1 MATRKIQNVSPPPK
15 PTEAPREGAVWAYN
29 YMSKKWEQVRAG
41 AQILSQWPYNQ
52 NANPN
57 SQTATA
63 GVGPMVPMTGV
74 GSPPGGREATP
85 AEAAA
90 AAEYARSRVSAAT
103 EAAVRQR
110 DDSGQPPAKQPKID
124 WEGIVNAIQKDAL
137 TAAKELYGSFYG
149 IIEGNE
155 EIKKLVLEA
164 YLNKWT
170 REKFFATLPNTQWY
184 NNTDQF
190 VRTFDIDEAA
200 DPATMRTKIA
210 RQAAQIKETALQ
222 KGVRLPETS
231 LQTLARNSL
240 RYGWDELT
248 LANAIG
254 AEVFKAVPSSDLSR
268 SYITQSARTT
278 ANQYGIALSES
289 TILDWT
295 QRILS
300 GTESDQTYKDYLLNQ
315 AKILYPALSD
325 SFDRGLSFG
334 MITSPYA
341 EKAAQ
346 ILEIPVSQIDFTDPK
361 FAAAFTS
368 KDSSGN
374 QTLMTYGEWSDY
386 LKSDPAFGYEYTDGA
401 KNDALDLVGRIA
413 RLFGAG

>member
-29 YMSKKWEQVRAG
+29 YMSKKWEEVRAG

-63 GVGPMVPMTGV
+63 GVGSMVPMTGV

-90 AAEYARSRVSAAT
+90 AAEYARSRIDA
-103 EAAVRQR
+103 EEER
-110 DDSGQPPAKQPKID
+110 DKKSKTKDVPVVPPAQKID

-170 REKFFATLPNTQWY
+170 REKFFATLPNTDWY
-184 NNTDQF
+184 KNTDEF
-190 VRTFDIDEAA
+190 VRKFDIAEAQ
-200 DPATMRTKIA
+200 DPPTMRIKIA

-222 KGVRLPETS
+222 KGVRLPEAS
-231 LQTLARNSL
+231 AQTLARDSL

-254 AEVFKAVPSSDLSR
+254 AEVFKAVPSTDLSR

-289 TILDWT
+289 SILDWT
-295 QRILS
+295 EKILT
-300 GTESDQTYKDYLLNQ
+300 GGESDQTYKDYLLNQ
-315 AKILYPALSD
+315 AKILYPSLAD
-325 SFDRGLSFG
+325 SFDRGLAFST
-334 MITSPYA
+334 ITSPYA
-341 EKAAQ
+341 ERASQ
-346 ILEIPVSQIDFTDPK
+346 ILEIPASEIDFTDPK

-368 KDSSGN
+368 KDPSGK
-374 QTLMTYGEWSDY
+374 QTMMTYGEWSDY